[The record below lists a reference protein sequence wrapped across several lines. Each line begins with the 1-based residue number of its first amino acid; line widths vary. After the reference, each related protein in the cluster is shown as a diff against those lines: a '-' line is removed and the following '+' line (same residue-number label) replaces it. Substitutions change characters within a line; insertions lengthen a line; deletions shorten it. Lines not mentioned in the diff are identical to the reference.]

1 VSPATEAE
9 LADAMFAMFQRLRRE
24 ALRRRKTAVTRE
36 DWTAVDELERAARA
50 VFSAQA
56 WLLRSKGVDA

>member
-1 VSPATEAE
+1 MSPATEAE
-9 LADAMFAMFQRLRRE
+9 LADALFAMHQRLRRE
-24 ALRRRKTAVTRE
+24 ALRRRKTAATRE
-36 DWTAVDELERAARA
+36 EWTAVDELERAAAA